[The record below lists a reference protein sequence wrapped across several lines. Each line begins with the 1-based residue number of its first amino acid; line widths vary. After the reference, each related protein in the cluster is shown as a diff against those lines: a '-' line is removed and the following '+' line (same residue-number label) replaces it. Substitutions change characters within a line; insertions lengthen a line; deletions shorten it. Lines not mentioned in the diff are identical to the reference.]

1 MILDDGFRLSGP
13 NHHRVENLWPQYR
26 DASHNRHH
34 DDQRLSGPQRATGW
48 LTVPAVGRCCHC
60 DGSSFWNFRNRLRFS
75 LLLSFLPFFI
85 DSTPCGEEMPFASR
99 SLVNAFL
106 AKTFSFHLSMFE
118 RYRPHNRKRFDNFHS
133 IFPFRAPL
141 TEMTRLLLVGCFKCT
156 QFNLSFRF
164 TFLLQSRSSL
174 RFGNQLLHNLR
185 GMEKSC
191 KLFFSF
197 LFYILVTF
205 LRLCT

>member
-60 DGSSFWNFRNRLRFS
+60 GGWQQQQ
-75 LLLSFLPFFI
+75 FLELPKLPKPMVFTLTFF
-85 DSTPCGEEMPFASR
+85 P
-99 SLVNAFL
+99 AFL
-106 AKTFSFHLSMFE
+106 SIPRRPWGRDAVCLPIASKCFSSKKLSVFTSMFAAWQTVE
-118 RYRPHNRKRFDNFHS
+118 RYRPHNRNRFDNFHS

-185 GMEKSC
+185 GMEKS
-191 KLFFSF
+191 
-197 LFYILVTF
+197 Y
-205 LRLCT
+205 

>member
-1 MILDDGFRLSGP
+1 MILDDGFRLRGP

-60 DGSSFWNFRNRLRFS
+60 GGSSFWNFRNFRNRWFS
-75 LLLSFLPFFI
+75 LLLSLLPFYRFHA
-85 DSTPCGEEMPFASR
+85 DRGEEMPFASR

-106 AKTFSFHLSMFE
+106 AKKKLSVFTSMFAAWQTVE

-185 GMEKSC
+185 GMEKS
-191 KLFFSF
+191 
-197 LFYILVTF
+197 Y
-205 LRLCT
+205 